1 MTFKRSLGFQGEL
14 VSTRAP
20 RALILSVTPPW
31 DGVRISR
38 LHRSTR
44 TFICVRSS
52 ARLLFAAVSISRVKP
67 FWLGGNRY
75 TQGFGGARG
84 GHANHTPGQ
93 RRSLIFCVP
102 AGSNVRQRTL

>member
-52 ARLLFAAVSISRVKP
+52 ARLLFAAVSIRRMKP

-75 TQGFGGARG
+75 TQ
-84 GHANHTPGQ
+84 
-93 RRSLIFCVP
+93 SLGEREAGTRIILLGSAEVSSFVSRLVP
-102 AGSNVRQRTL
+102 MSDSAH